1 VSFTP
6 ETVEILLLTNGKAE
20 LDDEENLVKLQMGN
34 PSAVVFPG
42 QTVYLAAATD
52 CTVFRA
58 REGIHNRE

>member
-1 VSFTP
+1 M
-6 ETVEILLLTNGKAE
+6 EIILLTDGIAE
-20 LDDEENLVKLQMGN
+20 LDDDENLVKLQLGN

-42 QTVYLAAATD
+42 QVVYLAAATD